1 MKRILALLIVFII
14 PLSNAMPVHEW
25 NRHVYYRSI
34 IMHAPAVAKG
44 ENGYFGVLTE
54 INVTMMNGSGNVF
67 VITSPMTELDMQGSA
82 KLAVDVAGMITGE
95 DVSKYNF
102 FFQVKSDSPIVGGP
116 SAGATMTVAV
126 ICLLKNLD
134 ARSDVIMTG
143 MINPDG
149 SIGPVG
155 GILEKG
161 EAAGKAGMHYFLVPK
176 GQSVEYKTVEK
187 KIGPFII
194 SEPEL
199 VNVSKI
205 LYENYSLIVREVEDI
220 NDALAYFTN
229 YTFEEETSEQQII
242 TAKYYRKILKPLVG
256 EALEEANE
264 SYEKADQLFEKS
276 NIPVGY
282 PYNPW
287 GRVLNALDD
296 AEQALKDAK
305 LAYENAFY
313 YSSISKV
320 FQANIKTRFALYVCQ
335 YYNGTSIDEIRKN
348 VSDAVSDAL
357 KTAGESQINGFASLQ
372 CVGAAQQRALDAKEY
387 INISTWNVLDYL
399 DYLAYAMER
408 SKTVYWWLNLSQKF
422 NESHMI
428 NESWIR
434 SMAQKYYD
442 YANDITLYAKILSQ
456 ETGYSGQ
463 FVKQADN
470 LLQKAYEQKDKYPAS
485 SLFNSLEAI
494 ANANLAIEMIGIG
507 EDAVYDKLN
516 RTQQMASFAI
526 EKARNMS
533 IEPILAVSYA
543 EFGRSYEKQNVATAL
558 TYYKYAY
565 MIANMLCLATGY
577 IPKELKKSQTTVNER
592 AENNNSYFK
601 YITIGCITFVAGI
614 AVGASIRR
622 KRKDK
627 KEVKTPDEA
636 AEGLQYIF
644 EVKED
649 L

>member
-194 SEPEL
+194 PEPEL

-242 TAKYYRKILKPLVG
+242 TAK
-256 EALEEANE
+256 
-264 SYEKADQLFEKS
+264 
-276 NIPVGY
+276 
-282 PYNPW
+282 
-287 GRVLNALDD
+287 
-296 AEQALKDAK
+296 
-305 LAYENAFY
+305 
-313 YSSISKV
+313 
-320 FQANIKTRFALYVCQ
+320 
-335 YYNGTSIDEIRKN
+335 
-348 VSDAVSDAL
+348 
-357 KTAGESQINGFASLQ
+357 
-372 CVGAAQQRALDAKEY
+372 
-387 INISTWNVLDYL
+387 
-399 DYLAYAMER
+399 
-408 SKTVYWWLNLSQKF
+408 
-422 NESHMI
+422 
-428 NESWIR
+428 
-434 SMAQKYYD
+434 
-442 YANDITLYAKILSQ
+442 
-456 ETGYSGQ
+456 
-463 FVKQADN
+463 
-470 LLQKAYEQKDKYPAS
+470 
-485 SLFNSLEAI
+485 
-494 ANANLAIEMIGIG
+494 
-507 EDAVYDKLN
+507 
-516 RTQQMASFAI
+516 
-526 EKARNMS
+526 
-533 IEPILAVSYA
+533 
-543 EFGRSYEKQNVATAL
+543 
-558 TYYKYAY
+558 
-565 MIANMLCLATGY
+565 
-577 IPKELKKSQTTVNER
+577 
-592 AENNNSYFK
+592 
-601 YITIGCITFVAGI
+601 
-614 AVGASIRR
+614 
-622 KRKDK
+622 
-627 KEVKTPDEA
+627 
-636 AEGLQYIF
+636 
-644 EVKED
+644 
-649 L
+649 